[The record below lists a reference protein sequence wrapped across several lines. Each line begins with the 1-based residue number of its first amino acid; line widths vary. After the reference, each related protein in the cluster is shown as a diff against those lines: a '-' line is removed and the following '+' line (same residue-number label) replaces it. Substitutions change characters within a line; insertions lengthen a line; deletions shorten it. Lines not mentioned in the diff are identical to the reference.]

1 MIIYTYQTSKVGME
15 MKKKYRVELTNVD
28 RTYAHDVLNNRETAT
43 GLRKRASILIML
55 DEGVGKPETHEKIAA
70 RCDVSTVTVWQT
82 AKDYCENGIEH
93 ALAFQ
98 KPETPP
104 RPPLVT
110 GEKEARIIALACG
123 EPPTGYA
130 RWTVRLLTEKIVE
143 LSILPVA
150 SRETVRRTLKKLNL
164 DLT

>member
-1 MIIYTYQTSKVGME
+1 
-15 MKKKYRVELTNVD
+15 MKKKYRVELTNVE
-28 RTYAHDVLNNRETAT
+28 RTCAHDVLGSRETAT
-43 GLRKRASILIML
+43 GFRKRASILMML
-55 DEGVGKPETHEKIAA
+55 DEGVGKPESHEMIAA
-70 RCDVSTVTVWQT
+70 RCGVSTVTVWQT

-93 ALAFQ
+93 ALTFQ
-98 KPETPP
+98 KPENPP
-104 RPPLVT
+104 RPAIVT

-123 EPPTGYA
+123 EPPTGYS

-143 LSILPVA
+143 LSILPTA